1 MDGKRVDDSRVSVN
15 QWMMPEHAN
24 HMGFVH
30 GGEIM
35 KLADETG
42 ALSAIR
48 HAQNFVVTL
57 AVDSMT
63 FHSPVQVG
71 NLLTLHAHLTWV
83 GRTSMEAR
91 VQVIAENPLT
101 REQTHTN
108 TAYFVYVALDENGH
122 PVRVPPLVVETEE
135 EKRRWA
141 EAEERRQMRRSHQK

>member
-1 MDGKRVDDSRVSVN
+1 MGGKRVEDSRVSVN

-83 GRTSMEAR
+83 GRTSMEAC

-101 REQTHTN
+101 GEQTHTN
-108 TAYFVYVALDENGH
+108 TAFFVYVALDEDGQ
-122 PVRVPPLVVETEE
+122 PVRVPPLILETDEE
-135 EKRRWA
+135 RRRWT
-141 EAEERRQMRRSHQK
+141 EAEERRKMRRSHQK

>member
-1 MDGKRVDDSRVSVN
+1 MDGKRVDESRVSVN
-15 QWMMPEHAN
+15 QWMMPQHAN

-30 GGEIM
+30 GGEVM

-57 AVDSMT
+57 AVDSMI

-71 NLLTLHAHLTWV
+71 NLLTLQAHLTWV

-101 REQTHTN
+101 GEKTHTN
-108 TAYFVYVALDENGH
+108 TAFFMYVALDENGQ
-122 PVRVPPLVVETEE
+122 PVRVPALILETEE

-141 EAEERRQMRRSHQK
+141 EAEERRKQRRTHHR